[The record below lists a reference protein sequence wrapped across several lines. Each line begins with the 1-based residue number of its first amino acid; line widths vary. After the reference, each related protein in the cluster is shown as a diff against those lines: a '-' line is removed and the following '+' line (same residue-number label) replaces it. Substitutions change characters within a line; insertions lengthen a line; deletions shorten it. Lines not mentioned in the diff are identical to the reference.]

1 MKNKD
6 AVAKGLF
13 SVYNREVEKGEAQQV
28 SPHKKIIFRRRTG
41 RHRWKGIRRESMSK
55 RPVVLMILDG
65 YGLNEKTEGNAVAMA
80 KTPVMDRLMKECA
93 AEDIIIIHDAIRPM
107 VSDTII
113 SDSIHTCK
121 KKGMGVAAVT
131 SMDNVM
137 MTDDG
142 VTGRISISRY
152 AFRRIQ
158 TPQTYFLGELKKA
171 HEEALEKGI
180 EHENDTNNIIS
191 RLGKNVYFSKG
202 SDKNLKINTVE
213 DVAMFKALY
222 AMKNGDI

>member
-1 MKNKD
+1 
-6 AVAKGLF
+6 
-13 SVYNREVEKGEAQQV
+13 
-28 SPHKKIIFRRRTG
+28 
-41 RHRWKGIRRESMSK
+41 MSK
-55 RPVVLMILDG
+55 KTTVLMILDG
-65 YGLNEKTEGNAVAMA
+65 YGLNEKTEHNAVSLG

-191 RLGKNVYFSKG
+191 RLGRNVYFSKG

>member
-1 MKNKD
+1 METFQNHHEID
-6 AVAKGLF
+6 AIMVACLNGWENMVEAHAKQF
-13 SVYNREVEKGEAQQV
+13 SISKLKWVISGG
-28 SPHKKIIFRRRTG
+28 RTG
-41 RHRWKGIRRESMSK
+41 QETSK
-55 RPVVLMILDG
+55 I
-65 YGLNEKTEGNAVAMA
+65 AV
-80 KTPVMDRLMKECA
+80 DRLMEECSVR
-93 AEDIIIIHDAIRPM
+93 DIIVIHDAIRPM

-142 VTGRISISRY
+142 VIGRLSISRY

-180 EHENDTNNIIS
+180 EHENDTNNIMS
-191 RLGKNVYFSKG
+191 RLGRNVYFSKG

>member
-1 MKNKD
+1 
-6 AVAKGLF
+6 
-13 SVYNREVEKGEAQQV
+13 
-28 SPHKKIIFRRRTG
+28 
-41 RHRWKGIRRESMSK
+41 
-55 RPVVLMILDG
+55 
-65 YGLNEKTEGNAVAMA
+65 
-80 KTPVMDRLMKECA
+80 
-93 AEDIIIIHDAIRPM
+93 M

-158 TPQTYFLGELKKA
+158 TPQTYFLGELKRHMRRRWKKA
-171 HEEALEKGI
+171 SSMKMTPTISFQDLEE
-180 EHENDTNNIIS
+180 
-191 RLGKNVYFSKG
+191 
-202 SDKNLKINTVE
+202 
-213 DVAMFKALY
+213 MFIFQKALTRT
-222 AMKNGDI
+222 